1 MTCPADRVVRH
12 CRVLLAPGPSVLG
25 SEEMINFAIKDS
37 SARVEGFLGDAD
49 AEVVKRGLLLSGFKL
64 SGTGKSPRRLVCTKD
79 NLDPQFRDL
88 LLTNAAQRSGQPVDS
103 LLVNLYPLNS
113 EDDPHDYGMR
123 AHCDQIP
130 GCVRLALRLLIVPH
144 GTWVEKK
151 LESKTILTIAGHD
164 YCRKIVVSRTDSG
177 LALGDVEH
185 GSRAHPGIGCVLK
198 HEVPAHDEGTLVVSV
213 IHTWDVPFSQQATF
227 LQNLRDQCAAVG
239 DKFPVMQVTSAEVET
254 LSYSNPAFARC
265 CLADLN
271 AQAGENG
278 RAKMTR
284 ARTAVAT
291 GSASSAQQTSVRKE
305 VEGGTTGRAEMTRA
319 RTAVATGS
327 ASSAQQT
334 SVRKEVEGGTTG
346 RAEMTRART
355 AVATGSASSA
365 QQTSVRK
372 QDEGAQLGGDRA
384 HEAAVKRFDE
394 VHLGEIQDAV
404 RKSEFGRL
412 RAVMKSI
419 GRGTGGKIS
428 LCLQR
433 MIEAFQHGEHLVARK
448 HIARDS
454 RTRD

>member
-1 MTCPADRVVRH
+1 MQTRGGKRRASDGFD
-12 CRVLLAPGPSVLG
+12 APHGPSTLG
-25 SEEMINFAIKDS
+25 KRSPNARPTDDKENTKNQPRGNNCRNGDEACRTQEGKRNWLAERAEREQLGISAMEGKTVTEEMINFAIKDS

-291 GSASSAQQTSVRKE
+291 GSASS
-305 VEGGTTGRAEMTRA
+305 
-319 RTAVATGS
+319 
-327 ASSAQQT
+327 
-334 SVRKEVEGGTTG
+334 
-346 RAEMTRART
+346 
-355 AVATGSASSA
+355 
-365 QQTSVRK
+365 
-372 QDEGAQLGGDRA
+372 
-384 HEAAVKRFDE
+384 
-394 VHLGEIQDAV
+394 
-404 RKSEFGRL
+404 
-412 RAVMKSI
+412 
-419 GRGTGGKIS
+419 
-428 LCLQR
+428 
-433 MIEAFQHGEHLVARK
+433 
-448 HIARDS
+448 
-454 RTRD
+454 